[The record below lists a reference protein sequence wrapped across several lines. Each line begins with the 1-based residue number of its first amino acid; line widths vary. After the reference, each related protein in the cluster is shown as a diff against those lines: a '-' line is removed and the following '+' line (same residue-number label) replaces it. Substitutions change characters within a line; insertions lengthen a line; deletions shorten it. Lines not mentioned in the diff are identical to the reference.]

1 MIYFND
7 LKSQW
12 LEIKDSTMPEIAELF
27 ETSQF
32 ILGPQVERFE
42 NSFAKFCSCSY
53 GVGVSNGTDAIKIA
67 AKALELG
74 ESPRIFMPANTFVA
88 TWLAAREAYPNSEIT
103 MVDIDNHG
111 QIDTA
116 NLELKIKEY
125 RSQGGKDCLVI
136 AVHMYGCCDTID
148 EISRIANNYNYRDGL
163 YRCAL
168 LEDASQAHG
177 AKSTRGT
184 IAGSV
189 GDIAAFSLYPGKNL
203 GAAGDAGIITTNN
216 EALAKKCK
224 LLRNYGS
231 EEKYIHKEIGYNH
244 RLDSLQSI
252 ILYWKLKRL
261 NEWNQSRSVS
271 ANTMRL
277 ALDNPEIEWM
287 LTDNPSQAYHILPV
301 LLENLEKRSA
311 FMKYLNDNKVQCGIH
326 YPVPIHKMSFYDK
339 QEADLA
345 KTENYA
351 NRMVSLPIH
360 PFMMDIEIQYIVDT
374 INKFRG

>member
-67 AKALELG
+67 AKALGLG
-74 ESPRIFMPANTFVA
+74 RRPDIFMPANTFVA
-88 TWLAAREAYPNSEIT
+88 TWLAVKEAYPNSKVI
-103 MVDIDNHG
+103 MIDIDQNG
-111 QIDTA
+111 QMDTA
-116 NLELKIKEY
+116 KLNEKITKG
-125 RSQGGKDCLVI
+125 SLIV
-136 AVHMYGCCDTID
+136 AVHMYGCCDNIE
-148 EISRIANNYNYRDGL
+148 EINRIADKNQ
-163 YRCAL
+163 CL
-168 LEDASQAHG
+168 LMEDASQAHG
-177 AKSTRGT
+177 AKTTRGT

-216 EALAKKCK
+216 ESLAKKCR

-231 EEKYIHKEIGYNH
+231 EEKYIHKEIGHNH
-244 RLDSLQSI
+244 RLDSLQAI
-252 ILYWKLKRL
+252 ILYWKLKKL
-261 NEWNQSRSVS
+261 NEWNQSRSIS
-271 ANTMRL
+271 ANTIKL
-277 ALDNPEIEWM
+277 ALDNPEVEWM
-287 LTDNPSQAYHILPV
+287 LTDNPSQVYHILPV
-301 LLENLEKRSA
+301 LLKNLEKRSA

-326 YPVPIHKMSFYDK
+326 YPVPIHKMPFYDK
-339 QEADLA
+339 QEPDLTR
-345 KTENYA
+345 TENYA
-351 NRMVSLPIH
+351 DRIVSLPIH